1 LANYAQTFSTTIKTF
16 CDQGPDNKLALQN
29 TLTAGV
35 VGVRIGAYDAQF
47 AFEDGKLWL
56 QTKPNYWNSYLSEFN
71 AVNLTKILVFDD
83 FPLETHKNLKAAQ
96 KKIDD
101 SIAKANNSLG
111 QEFTWEECNKEVYDA
126 LVSYGKTASQLEKLG
141 DEIANYATTFAT
153 TIAAFSKDQANKEQ
167 FLSEVS
173 SSVVT
178 IRIDNDVDKPFVIT
192 DGKLVMQTKPNY
204 WNSYLSEFS
213 QQNLEKILGGNDSI
227 PLICRKNLENSKK
240 NIDATMA
247 KISKI
252 YGQDLTWEDNNQAIF
267 DELKTYGKTDDQL
280 NKLGDE
286 INNYATQL
294 LKELTIFCKDADN
307 VEQLK
312 EEVSSGVILLRIDTN
327 SASNWIIEDGKLIME
342 SKPNYW
348 NSYLSEFTAVAL
360 EKKLGV
366 GNSIP
371 LVAKKNLKKN
381 LKLIEANMEKVKK
394 LFGNDVT
401 WEDPSEEVYSA
412 LSTYGKTA
420 DNLYTIGDNLKAY
433 TDQFVKELT
442 IFLKDADNKEQL
454 ANEWSTGV
462 LLLQVVDDAVPWK
475 LDGGKLLMQSK
486 PNYWNSYLSEFT
498 AGALE
503 KILGLE
509 DPMPLIVRKNVKKNQ
524 KLIEAQM
531 TKVSKVYGQELTWA
545 DNAQELYE
553 ARKAYGASETD
564 QYTLGDA
571 ILTYV
576 AQFVKEITIFAKD
589 KDNLEA
595 LQEEVAGA
603 QIGVRIKDDAAAKSW
618 AIDSGNLWMETK
630 ANYWKSYLSEFTAS
644 KLESIL

>member
-1 LANYAQTFSTTIKTF
+1 
-16 CDQGPDNKLALQN
+16 
-29 TLTAGV
+29 
-35 VGVRIGAYDAQF
+35 
-47 AFEDGKLWL
+47 
-56 QTKPNYWNSYLSEFN
+56 
-71 AVNLTKILVFDD
+71 
-83 FPLETHKNLKAAQ
+83 
-96 KKIDD
+96 
-101 SIAKANNSLG
+101 
-111 QEFTWEECNKEVYDA
+111 
-126 LVSYGKTASQLEKLG
+126 
-141 DEIANYATTFAT
+141 
-153 TIAAFSKDQANKEQ
+153 
-167 FLSEVS
+167 
-173 SSVVT
+173 
-178 IRIDNDVDKPFVIT
+178 
-192 DGKLVMQTKPNY
+192 
-204 WNSYLSEFS
+204 
-213 QQNLEKILGGNDSI
+213 
-227 PLICRKNLENSKK
+227 
-240 NIDATMA
+240 
-247 KISKI
+247 
-252 YGQDLTWEDNNQAIF
+252 
-267 DELKTYGKTDDQL
+267 
-280 NKLGDE
+280 
-286 INNYATQL
+286 
-294 LKELTIFCKDADN
+294 
-307 VEQLK
+307 
-312 EEVSSGVILLRIDTN
+312 
-327 SASNWIIEDGKLIME
+327 
-342 SKPNYW
+342 
-348 NSYLSEFTAVAL
+348 
-360 EKKLGV
+360 
-366 GNSIP
+366 
-371 LVAKKNLKKN
+371 
-381 LKLIEANMEKVKK
+381 MEKVKK

-531 TKVSKVYGQELTWA
+531 QKVSKVYGQELTWA